1 MRNKRGIKIICLL
14 MSVLLISSC
23 GNRGQESSKSTKIA
37 EGWEG
42 TYVFE
47 GSMGQE
53 IIQIYKSYDER
64 SYNIDYAWLTSNGLN
79 IMDSG
84 TVSLDEV
91 SENTFSTQ
99 MEHNDYSSSEL
110 KTFNL
115 DEDNNLEAYDETF
128 EKLSADAWE
137 NKWSVEDFYNYK
149 EEADDYMWKEM
160 DYDDI
165 YVRYETYANGEKGI
179 HFLYYYG
186 YDSSSESMAT
196 IYVVDGVIEEVS
208 GI

>member
-14 MSVLLISSC
+14 MSILLISSC
-23 GNRGQESSKSTKIA
+23 GNREQESIQNSQIV

-53 IIQIYKSYDER
+53 IIQIYKGYDED
-64 SYNIDYAWLTSNGLN
+64 SYTIDYAWLTSNGLN
-79 IMDSG
+79 VMDSG
-84 TVSLDEV
+84 TVNLDEV
-91 SENTFSTQ
+91 NETTFSTQ

-128 EKLSADAWE
+128 EKLSVDAWE

-149 EEADDYMWKEM
+149 EKADSYMWKEM
-160 DYDDI
+160 DYSDI
-165 YVRYETYANGEKGI
+165 DVRYETYANG
-179 HFLYYYG
+179 
-186 YDSSSESMAT
+186 
-196 IYVVDGVIEEVS
+196 VVKIV
-208 GI
+208 